1 MELTASDNYVVTD
14 TEVVLSAKVFDQ
26 FDNEMTDAEILYSC
40 TDAAVDLTD
49 NIFKASAVGEYTV
62 TATCGDLSQ
71 SVDISVVVPASDK
84 VTPDNVVTFNQTTL
98 QENPFLGNTIELTEN
113 GNLVISFDKPQ
124 SFTLLNI
131 RWDAACPSAYTLSAT
146 YEDGTTA
153 TLLSVSD
160 RVSVLGVFPV
170 DKVISN
176 SAAPASMRR
185 IVEKGDMTG
194 ITKLTLD
201 ITDYTN
207 ATEYSSKL
215 NGIDGYM
222 DGIMTSVSAFGND
235 MTRPVD
241 VYNLQGVKVREGV
254 SAAKALE
261 GLPKGIYIV
270 EGRKIVR

>member
-1 MELTASDNYVVTD
+1 MKNVRFIKVETTKNATDWGLKLYDIKAYGKSDIESVPTTMELTASDNYVVTD

-131 RWDAACPSAYTLSAT
+131 RWDAAC
-146 YEDGTTA
+146 
-153 TLLSVSD
+153 
-160 RVSVLGVFPV
+160 
-170 DKVISN
+170 
-176 SAAPASMRR
+176 RR
-185 IVEKGDMTG
+185 RTH
-194 ITKLTLD
+194 
-201 ITDYTN
+201 
-207 ATEYSSKL
+207 
-215 NGIDGYM
+215 
-222 DGIMTSVSAFGND
+222 
-235 MTRPVD
+235 
-241 VYNLQGVKVREGV
+241 
-254 SAAKALE
+254 
-261 GLPKGIYIV
+261 
-270 EGRKIVR
+270 

>member
-1 MELTASDNYVVTD
+1 
-14 TEVVLSAKVFDQ
+14 
-26 FDNEMTDAEILYSC
+26 
-40 TDAAVDLTD
+40 
-49 NIFKASAVGEYTV
+49 
-62 TATCGDLSQ
+62 
-71 SVDISVVVPASDK
+71 
-84 VTPDNVVTFNQTTL
+84 
-98 QENPFLGNTIELTEN
+98 
-113 GNLVISFDKPQ
+113 
-124 SFTLLNI
+124 
-131 RWDAACPSAYTLSAT
+131 
-146 YEDGTTA
+146 
-153 TLLSVSD
+153 
-160 RVSVLGVFPV
+160 
-170 DKVISN
+170 
-176 SAAPASMRR
+176 MRR